1 MVPKSQAPNK
11 RFNPTLGRG
20 RVGRVIIVDRAAQ
33 RGLTLAFGGESHPAL
48 DDDGA
53 EIRRISSSSPT
64 CLCHCT
70 PRLWIPIN
78 GDGMTRLPYLLT
90 SLLLLVTA
98 GGCEAARQPP
108 EAIPASDTSPVSVG
122 VAVAGAPELELSV
135 RQGRPILPYE
145 RATLVITLSNR
156 SSTEVETSNLVDVA
170 FANPPNLKR
179 SPLMSPIRVVYGRAT
194 RSIDRLKLSGSR
206 RRVSVP
212 PNAALRALIPIRCYC
227 DTGTD
232 PLPLH
237 PLPGSYP
244 ITLHYDRNHKGT
256 KASQA
261 FDAVVQIDEPHGE
274 DAEVFR
280 VIQGNVELQKAL
292 ANAKAKVSRTTLMQ
306 LQELC
311 RLYPGSRYADSLH
324 ATVVNVICGT
334 LGTRLPT
341 NSNTTSMRA
350 SLSHTSTKSG
360 AHEVFERIDEYGF
373 HPARA
378 DAAVAATLQI
388 MRQRADQPTRV
399 QDVVEGAISLQFA
412 NRSEIDE
419 ATNAFRKIRPEA
431 QEYFAQEAILL
442 LEAYRAMAF
451 DDQCETQLDFIKRE
465 CVDSYEWIMHTSSI
479 RGGPRM

>member
-1 MVPKSQAPNK
+1 MS
-11 RFNPTLGRG
+11 
-20 RVGRVIIVDRAAQ
+20 
-33 RGLTLAFGGESHPAL
+33 
-48 DDDGA
+48 
-53 EIRRISSSSPT
+53 
-64 CLCHCT
+64 
-70 PRLWIPIN
+70 
-78 GDGMTRLPYLLT
+78 
-90 SLLLLVTA
+90 
-98 GGCEAARQPP
+98 
-108 EAIPASDTSPVSVG
+108 
-122 VAVAGAPELELSV
+122 
-135 RQGRPILPYE
+135 
-145 RATLVITLSNR
+145 ATLVITLSNR

-373 HPARA
+373 HPACGCRSCC
-378 DAAVAATLQI
+378 DVANHATACRSANESSRCSRGSDKPSF
-388 MRQRADQPTRV
+388 RQ
-399 QDVVEGAISLQFA
+399 SLG
-412 NRSEIDE
+412 NPRGD
-419 ATNAFRKIRPEA
+419 
-431 QEYFAQEAILL
+431 
-442 LEAYRAMAF
+442 
-451 DDQCETQLDFIKRE
+451 E
-465 CVDSYEWIMHTSSI
+465 CVPENTAGSSGVL
-479 RGGPRM
+479 RPRSHSAA